1 MTDGASMQGS
11 SKSRS
16 VGIEGAVKLLRKLVA
31 DLGQCSTG
39 LLGVASALP
48 RVPMTIAEEL
58 EQTKE
63 ALVCHAGLLIGKVQS
78 QPVRLEAFNPVDN
91 MSCGQCTFTSTHLG
105 YELDESCWV
114 RKGLGAATRA
124 EFHSFF
130 VPGVRQDI
138 VSLVGPGAYGS
149 SKNSQLSRHLVVR
162 HSLQQCNGLKP
173 DGHWVGA
180 LWAAKG

>member
-16 VGIEGAVKLLRKLVA
+16 VGIEGAVGAVKLLCKLVA

-63 ALVCHAGLLIGKVQS
+63 ALVCHAGLLIGKV
-78 QPVRLEAFNPVDN
+78 
-91 MSCGQCTFTSTHLG
+91 
-105 YELDESCWV
+105 
-114 RKGLGAATRA
+114 
-124 EFHSFF
+124 
-130 VPGVRQDI
+130 
-138 VSLVGPGAYGS
+138 
-149 SKNSQLSRHLVVR
+149 
-162 HSLQQCNGLKP
+162 
-173 DGHWVGA
+173 
-180 LWAAKG
+180 